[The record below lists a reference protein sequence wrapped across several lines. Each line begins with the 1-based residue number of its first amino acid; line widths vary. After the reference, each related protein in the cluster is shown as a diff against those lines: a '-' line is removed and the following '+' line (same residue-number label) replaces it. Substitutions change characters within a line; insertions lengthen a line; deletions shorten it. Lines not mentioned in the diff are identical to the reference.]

1 MKMEGVD
8 LSIPSMSSVLYA
20 VLFVV
25 FIIAVIA
32 LFHTEVVDTRL
43 LFIFFLYSAL
53 YGLRII
59 TLLNGR
65 V

>member
-1 MKMEGVD
+1 MRGPID
-8 LSIPSMSSVLYA
+8 LSIPSMSEILYA
-20 VLFVV
+20 VLLVV

-59 TLLNGR
+59 TLQNGR